1 MLIWAWIF
9 AVPFVAAAIDLA
21 LTGRASTAG
30 GSVSTRPTPLGGRA
44 VAR

>member
-21 LTGRASTAG
+21 LTGRSTSTA
-30 GSVSTRPTPLGGRA
+30 SASTRPAPLGGRA
-44 VAR
+44 TTP